1 MEEKITPKFAK
12 QGGLVPAIV
21 QDHMSGQVLML
32 AYMNEEAWNMTL
44 ETREAHYFS
53 RSRQTLWHK
62 GDTSGH
68 VQRVKEILLDCDA
81 DTVLL
86 KVEQVGG
93 AACHEGYAS
102 CFFRRRRGTAGRR
115 WGRRFLI
122 PGRYTSVDKLR
133 LGIPKGSLEKAT
145 IDLFRRAGWNIKGNG
160 RSYFPDI
167 DDPEIA
173 CTMCRA
179 QEMSRYVE
187 NGTLDCG
194 LTGKDWIIEN
204 DSRVVVVADLM
215 YSKASSRPVR
225 WVLAV
230 PGDSEIRSIADMAGK
245 KIATELVNYTH
256 RYFQSKKIPVTVE
269 FSWGATEAKVA
280 QGLAD
285 AVVEVTETGSTI
297 RAHGLKIIHEFFQ
310 SNTQLIVNPEV
321 WENNDFKREKIENL
335 RVLLMGALRAENMV
349 GLKMNIQEKSLK
361 SIIALLPSLLAPT
374 ISSLYETDWYSVE
387 VVVNQEEVRSLV
399 PRLVAAGAQGIVEYP
414 LYKVI

>member
-1 MEEKITPKFAK
+1 
-12 QGGLVPAIV
+12 
-21 QDHMSGQVLML
+21 
-32 AYMNEEAWNMTL
+32 
-44 ETREAHYFS
+44 
-53 RSRQTLWHK
+53 
-62 GDTSGH
+62 
-68 VQRVKEILLDCDA
+68 
-81 DTVLL
+81 
-86 KVEQVGG
+86 
-93 AACHEGYAS
+93 
-102 CFFRRRRGTAGRR
+102 
-115 WGRRFLI
+115 
-122 PGRYTSVDKLR
+122 VDKLR

-145 IDLFRRAGWNIKGNG
+145 IDLFRRAGWQIKGNG

-167 DDPEIA
+167 DDPEIS

-194 LTGKDWIIEN
+194 LTGKDWVMEN

-230 PGDSEIRSIADMAGK
+230 PRDSEIQSLKDLAGK

-256 RYFQSKKIPVTVE
+256 RYFESKKIPVTVE

-297 RAHGLKIIHEFFQ
+297 KAHGLKIIHEFFQ
-310 SNTQLIVNPEV
+310 SNTQFIVNPHV
-321 WENNDFKREKIENL
+321 WENNLFKRDKIENI

-349 GLKMNIQEKSLK
+349 GLKMNIPEKNLK
-361 SIIALLPSLLAPT
+361 TVIALLPSLLAPT

-387 VVVNQEEVRSLV
+387 VVVNQEEVRNLI